1 MYEDEVILEVWRNR
15 DNYVAQHH
23 YSLDE
28 IVADLQARRKEI
40 TDILSGETEVIGG
53 GLAQSPKETRAH
65 QVR

>member
-1 MYEDEVILEVWRNR
+1 MYEDEIILEVWRNR

-40 TDILSGETEVIGG
+40 TDILSGETGVTGG
-53 GLAQSPKETRAH
+53 GIAQSPKEIQTH
-65 QVR
+65 QDR